1 MLLKVLSDTPLPTSP
16 CTINFIFGIL
26 SRGRPAKQHD
36 REAAQKPAAL
46 GGN

>member
-16 CTINFIFGIL
+16 CTINFIFGVL
-26 SRGRPAKQHD
+26 SRGRLAKQYD
-36 REAAQKPAAL
+36 RKTAQRLEAL